1 MVISSDNEY
10 ELKGPDAEAKG
21 VFTDEGFLV
30 KAGSLARRETVP
42 SGKGVTPVHQR
53 LFAEGV
59 LEEDGARLKFL
70 KDHLFSTPSGAAAAV
85 LGRTANGWI
94 SWKRADGRTLSEI
107 RRIARGDHAQI
118 LNDQERQEMLSRHQQ
133 LVNAGKL
140 LTLQELD
147 RQYLL
152 FRERFGPS
160 VLSGLDGE
168 PLLTL
173 MHDHTNRDSLV
184 YWLEFKNDDEFES
197 PRFGGIGGGSA
208 LKFRIFRRKETG
220 KWQAGDKSNYPKDIQ
235 VEQAVEIARAH
246 RDQLL
251 KGVEL
256 MERLADVASDEDYA
270 ELQDQMDELAPDV
283 SRLAWG
289 HKYFS
294 LLFPKKLDD
303 YHSAEWQRFH
313 LLKLLQL
320 PPQGKGRYLCAGR
333 FVTAA
338 NEVRLPM
345 NHFTA
350 TLGAMQ
356 GRLHRYWR
364 VGTRDGDAG
373 PSYWPMMRDQGCVA
387 VGWPALGDIS
397 WVDGKQDA
405 REKLKLLLQEKYP
418 THHAS
423 LGRDCSQLV
432 RFVIDIAE
440 GDVVLAADGMRIL
453 GIGRVVGGYE
463 FHPDVEF
470 PHQRQV
476 EWLAADEWQLPEPS
490 EGLRSTVRELGKFA
504 ENLLDI
510 EKHIQSPAVAKP
522 VGKGGDMPTKRTIR
536 LTGIPGRIQSILERK
551 GQVVLYGPPGTG
563 KTFWAERTAT
573 DLGALCAFG
582 KLFEHLDE
590 AERAAVIGEGTNAGL
605 VRLCCF
611 HPAYGYEDFIEGYR
625 PQTLEG
631 RVSFELRNGVFKRLC
646 KDAAAAPERN
656 FYLIVDEINRGDIPR
671 IFGEL
676 LTALE
681 KDKRG
686 KRVILPVSQEIFS
699 VPRNVFLLG
708 TMNTADRSISLL
720 DAALRR
726 RFGFV
731 ELMPDS
737 GVLKDVDVEG
747 VALSAWLDVLNNRI
761 REHVGRNA
769 RNLQIGHS
777 YLMQGTVPLKDLA
790 TLKRA
795 IRDDIIPLLEEYC
808 YEDYGTLANILGERV
823 VDVTAQRIR
832 YELFDDGG
840 ENVLIDALN
849 AFFEGLLTSSEVL
862 PMHGSQAP
870 PDDDATGDG

>member
-1 MVISSDNEY
+1 MTSNGDEY
-10 ELKGPDAEAKG
+10 ELKGPDADAKG
-21 VFTDEGFLV
+21 VLTDEGFLV

-42 SGKGVTPVHQR
+42 SGKGVTSVHQR
-53 LFAEGV
+53 LIAEGV
-59 LEEDGARLKFL
+59 LETDGARLRFVKN
-70 KDHLFSTPSGAAAAV
+70 HLFSTPSGAAAAV

-94 SWKRADGRTLSEI
+94 SWKSSDGRTLSDV
-107 RRIARGDHAQI
+107 RRITRPEQAQM
-118 LNDQERQEMLSRHQQ
+118 LSDRKRQEIVSRHRQ
-133 LVNAGKL
+133 LLNEGKL
-140 LTLQELD
+140 LPLQELD
-147 RQYLL
+147 RQYSL
-152 FRERFGPS
+152 FQDRFGPS

-168 PLLTL
+168 PLLNL
-173 MHDHTNRDSLV
+173 IHDHTNRDSLV
-184 YWLEFKNDDEFES
+184 YWLEFKNDDEFRS
-197 PRFGGIGGGSA
+197 PWFGSIAGGSA

-220 KWQAGDKSNYPKDIQ
+220 RWQAADKSNYPVEIP
-235 VEQAVEIARAH
+235 VEQAVEMARAH

-256 MERLADVASDEDYA
+256 LDQLADVATDEDYA
-270 ELQDQMDELAPDV
+270 ELQDQMDEFAPDV

-303 YHSAEWQRFH
+303 YHSADWQRFH
-313 LLKLLQL
+313 FLKLLQL

-338 NEVRLPM
+338 SEVGLPM
-345 NHFTA
+345 NHLTA
-350 TLGAMQ
+350 TLNVAH

-364 VGTRDGDAG
+364 IGTRIGDSG
-373 PSYWPMMRDQGCVA
+373 PSYWPMIRDRSCVA

-397 WVDGKQDA
+397 WLDGKQEA
-405 REKLKLLLQEKYP
+405 REKLKSLLQEKYP
-418 THHAS
+418 SHHAS

-440 GDVVLAADGMRIL
+440 GDVVLAADGMTIV
-453 GIGRVVGGYE
+453 GVGRVVGGYE
-463 FHPDVEF
+463 YHPEVEF

-476 EWLAADEWQLPEPS
+476 EWLAADEWQLPEPN
-490 EGLRSTVRELGKFA
+490 EGLRSTVRELGKFN
-504 ENLLDI
+504 ENLLAI
-510 EKHIQSPAVAKP
+510 EQRIQSPPKPKP
-522 VGKGGDMPTKRTIR
+522 VGNGAEMLTKRPLR
-536 LTGIPGRIQSILERK
+536 LTGVAGRIQSILERK
-551 GQVVLYGPPGTG
+551 GQVILYGPPGTG
-563 KTFWAERTAT
+563 KTFWAERTAI
-573 DLGALCAFG
+573 DLAALCAFG
-582 KLFEHLDE
+582 KLFEQLDG
-590 AERAAVIGEGTNAGL
+590 AERAAVVGQGANAGL

-625 PQTLEG
+625 PQTVEG
-631 RVSFELRNGVFKRLC
+631 QISFELRDGVFKRLC
-646 KDAAAAPERN
+646 NDAAASPDRN

-676 LTALE
+676 LTTLE

-686 KRVILPVSQEIFS
+686 KRIVLPVSQDIFS
-699 VPRNVFLLG
+699 VPRNVFVLG

-731 ELMPDS
+731 ELMPDG
-737 GVLKDVDVEG
+737 GVLKDAVVEG
-747 VALSAWLDVLNNRI
+747 IALSAWLDALNNRI

-777 YLMQGTVPLKDLA
+777 YLMQGTVPVKDLT

-808 YEDYGTLANILGERV
+808 YEDYGALASILGERM
-823 VDVTAQRIR
+823 VDVTVQRIR
-832 YELFDDGG
+832 QQLFDDAG
-840 ENVLIDALN
+840 ENALVDALN
-849 AFFEGLLTSSEVL
+849 AFFEGLSTSSEVL
-862 PMHGSQAP
+862 PLDGSQAA
-870 PDDDATGDG
+870 PDDDETGDD